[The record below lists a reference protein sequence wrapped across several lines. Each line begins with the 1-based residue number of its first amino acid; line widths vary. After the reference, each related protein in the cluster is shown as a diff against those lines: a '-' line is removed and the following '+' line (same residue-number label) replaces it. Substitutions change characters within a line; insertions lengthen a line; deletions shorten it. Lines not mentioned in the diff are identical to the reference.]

1 MSGCECKPDR
11 AQPSIK
17 LIRAVIVEDEPLG
30 RALIRQML
38 RGDPEVSVIGEC
50 VDGEEAVEFL
60 KSERPDL
67 VFLDVRMPERD
78 GFDVLA
84 ALNPGHSS
92 AVIFVTAHDEYAVRA
107 FDINAVDYLLKPFDR
122 ERFQRARDRAKL
134 HLHQKQADTKYLGR
148 MVVRSRGSIFFL
160 KTAEVDWIGA
170 EGNYVRLHVKHESH
184 LVRGTIAGLEAQLDP
199 QQFVR
204 IHRSQIV
211 NIDRIRELRP
221 WWHGEY
227 HVLLKD
233 GTQLTLS
240 RSYRDRL
247 HSSLTGSRSSRSQ
260 A

>member
-1 MSGCECKPDR
+1 
-11 AQPSIK
+11 
-17 LIRAVIVEDEPLG
+17 
-30 RALIRQML
+30 
-38 RGDPEVSVIGEC
+38 
-50 VDGEEAVEFL
+50 
-60 KSERPDL
+60 
-67 VFLDVRMPERD
+67 
-78 GFDVLA
+78 
-84 ALNPGHSS
+84 
-92 AVIFVTAHDEYAVRA
+92 YAVRA

-148 MVVRSRGSIFFL
+148 MVVRSRGSIFLRQHFL
-160 KTAEVDWIGA
+160 FEDCG
-170 EGNYVRLHVKHESH
+170 GGLDRS
-184 LVRGTIAGLEAQLDP
+184 RGQLRASSREARVPSRARHDCRAGSAARSAAVCED
-199 QQFVR
+199 
-204 IHRSQIV
+204 RSQIV
-211 NIDRIRELRP
+211 NIDRIRKLRP